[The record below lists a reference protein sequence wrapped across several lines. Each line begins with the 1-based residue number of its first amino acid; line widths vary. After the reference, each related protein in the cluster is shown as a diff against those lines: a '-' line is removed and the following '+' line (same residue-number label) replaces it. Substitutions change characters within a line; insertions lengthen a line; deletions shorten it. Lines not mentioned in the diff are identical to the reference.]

1 MSWTLKINFIIT
13 TSILKGT
20 RAGGIYVANEKNR
33 LNLRKMVIIG
43 VLGAISIVLGMT
55 PIGFIPIGPTRA
67 TIMHIP
73 VIIGAIMEGPIV
85 GGFIG
90 LIFGLF
96 SIYQALTN
104 PTPVS
109 FVFLNP
115 LVSVIP
121 RVLIGI
127 VSYYVYNTLK
137 NLGKNKTLGILYLIW
152 IGIIGYL
159 IYGIYTNIKN
169 FQSSD
174 IWIILMN
181 IILLIVTLTLA
192 YLTHKKFKEKALD
205 VIISSAVGTL
215 TNTIG
220 VLSMIYLLYAERFVE
235 AIGGD
240 VTTARKVI
248 VGIGVANGIP
258 ETIIAIIIITS
269 VVGALKNRR

>member
-1 MSWTLKINFIIT
+1 MSNQESK
-13 TSILKGT
+13 
-20 RAGGIYVANEKNR
+20 
-33 LNLRKMVIIG
+33 LNLRKIVIIG

-121 RVLIGI
+121 RILIGI
-127 VSYYVYNTLK
+127 VTYYVYNTLK
-137 NLGKNKTLGILYLIW
+137 NLGKKKTLVLLYIIW
-152 IGIIGYL
+152 LGIIGYL
-159 IYGIYTNIKN
+159 IYGIFMNIKN
-169 FQSSD
+169 IQNTEL
-174 IWIILMN
+174 WTIIMN
-181 IILLIVTLTLA
+181 VILLILTITLA
-192 YLTHKKFKEKALD
+192 YLTHVKFKEKALD
-205 VIISSAVGTL
+205 VIISSAIGTI
-215 TNTIG
+215 TNTVG
-220 VLSMIYLLYAERFVE
+220 VLTMIYLFYAERFVE
-235 AIGGD
+235 ALGGD

-248 VGIGVANGIP
+248 VSIGITNGIP
-258 ETIIAIIIITS
+258 EAIIAIIIVTS

>member
-1 MSWTLKINFIIT
+1 VSN
-13 TSILKGT
+13 
-20 RAGGIYVANEKNR
+20 RKNI
-33 LNLRKMVIIG
+33 LNLRKIVIIG

-73 VIIGAIMEGPIV
+73 VIIGAIMEGPVV

-121 RVLIGI
+121 RILIGI
-127 VSYYVYNTLK
+127 VSYYVYNALK
-137 NLGKNKTLGILYLIW
+137 NLGKKRTLGLLYLIW
-152 IGIIGYL
+152 IGIISYL
-159 IYGIYTNIKN
+159 LYGIYTNIRN
-169 FQSSD
+169 FQGTELWQ
-174 IWIILMN
+174 IFMN
-181 IILLIVTLTLA
+181 VILLIVTISLA

-205 VIISSAVGTL
+205 VIISSALGTL
-215 TNTIG
+215 TNTVG

-235 AIGGD
+235 ALGGD
-240 VTTARKVI
+240 ITTARKVI
-248 VGIGVANGIP
+248 FGIGVANGIP
-258 ETIIAIIIITS
+258 EAIVAILIVTS